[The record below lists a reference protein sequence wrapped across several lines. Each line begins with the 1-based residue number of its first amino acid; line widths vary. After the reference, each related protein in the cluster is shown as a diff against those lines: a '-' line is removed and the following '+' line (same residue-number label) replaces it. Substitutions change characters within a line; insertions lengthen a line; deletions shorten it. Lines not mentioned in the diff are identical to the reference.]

1 MYILE
6 VLCVTV
12 GVKYLF
18 EIADILSPAWK
29 INPTSNEMVYT
40 EKSQWGSAK
49 LIYFP

>member
-29 INPTSNEMVYT
+29 INPTSNIIIQKRANGEA
-40 EKSQWGSAK
+40 QN
-49 LIYFP
+49 